1 VSEFVRLGRWLV
13 SADERD
19 DGWTSDGP
27 DLDGAA
33 AGGKD
38 EGRDRSCLGGQ
49 EGGPGILRPD
59 QKWAPGRSWLDDED
73 WDPEAPGLDDEDW
86 DPDSSP
92 LEGMDDSPG
101 AEGPGRSAVQAAVL
115 EVLEAGFLPRD
126 VSPPGLSAL
135 AAEPAAGFA
144 SSNELD
150 TMGPCVTLAGFAD
163 DVTGLDG
170 RCDRASD
177 DQLIGVL
184 RAWDRLESWTAARKL
199 AVIAEL
205 IRRRPAPGCEPDGPA
220 AMPAGWGKFCGD
232 ELAAATAASAQGR
245 RQDPHLGP

>member
-1 VSEFVRLGRWLV
+1 M

-33 AGGKD
+33 VGGKD
-38 EGRDRSCLGGQ
+38 EGRDRSCLDGE
-49 EGGPGILRPD
+49 EGGTGIVRLD
-59 QKWAPGRSWLDDED
+59 QRWARDRSWLDDEE

-86 DPDSSP
+86 DPHSSP
-92 LEGMDDSPG
+92 LDGMGVSPG
-101 AEGPGRSAVQAAVL
+101 TEGPGAGAVQAAVL

-126 VSPPGLSAL
+126 VSPSGVPALVAGPAGGL
-135 AAEPAAGFA
+135 A
-144 SSNELD
+144 SGNELD
-150 TMGPCVTLAGFAD
+150 TMVPCTTLAGFAD

-170 RCDRASD
+170 RCDHASD

-199 AVIAEL
+199 AVIAQL

-220 AMPAGWGKFCGD
+220 AMPAGWEKFCGD
-232 ELAAATAASAQGR
+232 TGR
-245 RQDPHLGP
+245 HPGPAPRPRVPRPHPRRPLPPAKPR